1 MPDAPNFD
9 ASPIDSKMMQ
19 IACYRDGLRVL
30 APIVGYIDHR
40 DCALFGAN
48 GGVCVVASIR
58 RLGVPIGVS
67 VTECTGGYIA
77 DAPNGTYVD
86 VGMPIGRIEL
96 PGSAQTDGFSA
107 SDAGGAKQNERIA
120 APVSG
125 FLIYDTHAGIPY
137 CKKGDKIS
145 PGAPIAAVE
154 FMKLRVE
161 IAYEGLR
168 SAIFAGYAQKSGTPI
183 DRGDVIAWIR
193 PTDEDAAVQ

>member
-1 MPDAPNFD
+1 
-9 ASPIDSKMMQ
+9 MMQ

-40 DCALFGAN
+40 DCALCAAN

-58 RLGVPIGVS
+58 RLGAPIGVS
-67 VTECTGGYIA
+67 VTECSGIYIA
-77 DAPNGTYVD
+77 DAPSGTYVE

-96 PGSAQTDGFSA
+96 PGGASIAAFSA
-107 SDAGGAKQNERIA
+107 PDAPEAMQNECIA
-120 APVSG
+120 SPVSG
-125 FLIYDTHAGIPY
+125 FLVYDTPAGVSY
-137 CKKGDKIS
+137 CKKGDNIS

-168 SAIFAGYAQKSGTPI
+168 GAIFAGYAQKSGTPV
-183 DRGDVIAWIR
+183 DRGDIIAWVR
-193 PTDEDAAVQ
+193 PINEDAAAQ